1 MPHRCACG
9 YLADVIAPPKRV
21 LIGHKR
27 LTGLDDAIRAARPD
41 VELRAKDHDTIT
53 ADDLA
58 WAEVYVGFR
67 RPKPIDLGGV
77 RWIHCVGAGVDAFV
91 AGTPVAAHIMITR
104 TSEDFGPQIAEYCV
118 ARALAFTQSLM
129 SLAVA
134 QRERR
139 WEPDHLEPLAG
150 SRVVIVGTGTV
161 GRRIAHAFTALGCI
175 VDGVSRSGAAVAPF
189 RRVVRSGQ
197 LGEAVAGAHWLVLAA
212 PHTPDTVHLVDRAVL
227 ERCRGT
233 VLINV
238 GRGALVDES
247 VLPEALYHKWLR
259 GAALDV
265 FEQEPL
271 PPESPLWGRD
281 NVMISPHISGITTV
295 AGAAAGFLE
304 CLAAVDRGE
313 TPPWLVDR
321 ARGY

>member
-1 MPHRCACG
+1 M
-9 YLADVIAPPKRV
+9 IAPPKRI

-41 VELRAKDHDTIT
+41 LDVRAKTLDTIGP
-53 ADDLA
+53 DDLA

-67 RPKPIDLGGV
+67 RPAPVDFGGV

-91 AGTPVAAHIMITR
+91 SGTPVDARIMITR

-118 ARALAFTQSLM
+118 ARALAFTQGILP
-129 SLAVA
+129 LADA

-139 WEPDHLEPLAG
+139 WEPDHMQALAG
-150 SRVVIVGTGTV
+150 TRVVIVGTGMV
-161 GRRIAHAFTALGCI
+161 GRAIARAFVGLGCV
-175 VDGVSRSGAAVAPF
+175 VDGVSRSGVATAPF
-189 RRVVRSGQ
+189 SRVVVSPQ
-197 LGEAVAGAHWLVLAA
+197 LGHAVQGAQWLVLSA
-212 PHTPDTVHLVDRAVL
+212 PHTPDTLHLVNRAVL
-227 ERCRGT
+227 ERCRGV

-247 VLPEALYHKWLR
+247 VLPEALDAAWLR

-265 FEQEPL
+265 FETEPL
-271 PPESPLWGRD
+271 PADSPLWARA
-281 NVMISPHISGITTV
+281 NVLISPHISGITTV

-304 CLAAVDRGE
+304 CIAAVDRGE
-313 TPPWLVDR
+313 MPPWLVDR